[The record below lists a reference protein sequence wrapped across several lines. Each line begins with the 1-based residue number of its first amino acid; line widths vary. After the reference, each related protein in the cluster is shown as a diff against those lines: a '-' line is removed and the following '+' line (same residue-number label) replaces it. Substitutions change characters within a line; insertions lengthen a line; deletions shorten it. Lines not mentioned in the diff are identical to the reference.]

1 MKLLV
6 TGATGLVGTEVI
18 RQALGISSITSV
30 VALARREVKVPEQV
44 ASNADTTKLKT
55 VIVEDW
61 EKYTP
66 EVKEAIKGADACLW
80 LLAITPAKSKTYTFE
95 EVRKVCS
102 GYTVAGIREMSSV
115 ANKPFRFIYTS
126 GAMTERD
133 QTKKLML
140 LGEYRLM
147 RGEVENQILAFAS
160 QSSGA
165 VEAQVTKPGGID
177 GPGRALIVSAIAV
190 ASAALGV
197 MPKVH
202 VSEVA
207 AAMLQQAEKGLE
219 KDTLENAD
227 LVRLGQGVLGSGNE
241 GYVK

>member
-18 RQALGISSITSV
+18 RQALGVSSITSV

-44 ASNADTTKLKT
+44 APDADTSKLKT

-80 LLAITPAKSKTYTFE
+80 LLAITPAKSKAYVFDQ
-95 EVRKVCS
+95 VRKVCLD
-102 GYTVAGIREMSSV
+102 YTVAGIREMSTV
-115 ANKPFRFIYTS
+115 ANKPFRFIYTA

-133 QTKKLML
+133 QTKKLAL

-147 RGEVENQILAFAS
+147 RGEVENQVLAFAS

-165 VEAQVTKPGGID
+165 VEAQVTRPGAID
-177 GPGRALIVSAIAV
+177 GPGRGMIVSAIAV

-202 VSEVA
+202 VSEIA

-219 KDTLENAD
+219 KETLENAD
-227 LVRLGQGVLGSGNE
+227 LVRLAKEVLGDGNE
-241 GYVK
+241 KYVK